1 MKRSHIGAYAVL
13 GGLFH
18 ASCAWGA
25 VAASVRGG
33 DLEPAAAPEKSVP
46 EQSKPIPV
54 VEVKESYDP
63 RRDDTATKYVVR
75 TEELSKYGD
84 TSILDALRRVPG
96 VTVTG
101 SSVSMRGLG
110 SRYTQILI
118 NGDKPPPGFVLAEL
132 SPDQVE
138 RIEIMRS
145 ATAEHSMQAIAGTIN
160 IVLKR
165 KVTKRSTSAK
175 LSTSRSPDST
185 SYTVNG
191 STAGRVDDISYLLD
205 ARYSLNHYDSH
216 VYNVEQLL
224 SPAAEIDAERDLTS
238 LSTGQAHA
246 VTLMPRITWSPDS
259 TKELVVTAV
268 LQTETGSSAATS
280 SRTNEVGSF
289 PEPDWL
295 RSDNKGANQKTAKAI
310 RLEWNQDVWGGKLKT
325 KVGSDRYK
333 ESGESDTTVVF
344 DANTTADSRRV
355 YNSRSDGS
363 RSSVSA
369 KYEKSLSPAH
379 LLTTGMEYIAQ
390 DSEEKRH
397 RIDMTDG
404 SAEVDTVEHFDD
416 RVETS
421 SAFVQDEWKVF
432 DRLSLYGGVRW
443 EKIATTSLGQ
453 HEVFSRNAI
462 VTPVAQA
469 LYKFADRKGE
479 QVRAAFTRTF
489 RAPTLDELTEE
500 RRESIVNTRFNPDH
514 GGNPDLV
521 PEIANGLDLTF
532 EKFGAEGAFFTIAT
546 GFRRIKN
553 HIRNQLD
560 LGPDG
565 RWIYAPMNSG
575 SVDLKNI
582 DLDWRLPG
590 NALDKRLKP
599 FSLRVSVNRNWSR
612 LLGLQGPDNQLAS
625 SPLTTNLAVDY
636 KTGRFSVAGSVIYR
650 RGYRSRVSETEVW
663 EARSR
668 TVANVSALWKQTDQ
682 VYWRLSVDEI
692 RSNDAPTV
700 KYIDDQSGTSRAST
714 QRSTGVRFG
723 LNLELK
729 F

>member
-13 GGLFH
+13 GLLH
-18 ASCAWGA
+18 ASCAGVV
-25 VAASVRGG
+25 VATPIRGG
-33 DLEPAAAPEKSVP
+33 ETEPAAASDKSAPEA
-46 EQSKPIPV
+46 SKTIPV

-84 TSILDALRRVPG
+84 TNILDALRRVPG
-96 VTVTG
+96 VTVSG
-101 SSVSMRGLG
+101 SNVSMRGLG

-165 KVTKRSTSAK
+165 KVIKRSTSAK

-185 SYTVNG
+185 GYTVTG
-191 STAGRVDDISYLLD
+191 STAGRTDDISYLFD
-205 ARYSLNHYDSH
+205 ARYSLNRYDSRD
-216 VYNVEQLL
+216 YNMEQLL

-238 LSTGQAHA
+238 LSNGRAHA
-246 VTLMPRITWSPDS
+246 ITLMPRITWSPDS

-268 LQTETGSSAATS
+268 LQTETGSSSTTA

-295 RSDNKGANQKTAKAI
+295 RSYGKGTNEKTAKAI
-310 RLEWNQDVWGGKLKT
+310 RVEWNQDFWGGKLKT
-325 KVGSDRYK
+325 KMGSDRYK
-333 ESGESDTTVVF
+333 ESGESDMTIVF
-344 DANTTADSRRV
+344 DPHTAADSRRV
-355 YNSRSDGS
+355 YDSRSDGT
-363 RSSVSA
+363 RTNVSG
-369 KYEKSLSPAH
+369 KYEKSLSPDH
-379 LLTTGMEYIAQ
+379 LLTTGMEYITQ
-390 DSEEKRH
+390 DSRENRH
-397 RIDMTDG
+397 RIDVNDG
-404 SAEVDTVEHFDD
+404 NIKVDTVEYFDD

-432 DRLSLYGGVRW
+432 NRLSLYGGVRW

-453 HEVFSRNAI
+453 HHVFAQNAI
-462 VTPVAQA
+462 VTPVAQG
-469 LYKFADRKGE
+469 LYRFADRKGE
-479 QVRAAFTRTF
+479 QIRAALTRTF

-500 RRESIVNTRFNPDH
+500 RRESIINTRFNPDH

-532 EKFGAEGAFFTIAT
+532 EKYGADGAFFTLAA
-546 GFRRIKN
+546 GFRRIRN
-553 HIRNQLD
+553 HIRNRLY

-575 SVDLKNI
+575 SVDLRNI
-582 DLDWRLPG
+582 DVDWRLPG

-599 FSLRVSVNRNWSR
+599 FSFRISVNRNWSR

-625 SPLTTNLAVDY
+625 APLTTNLAIDY
-636 KTGRFSVAGSVIYR
+636 KTGRFSLAGGAIYR

-663 EARSR
+663 EGRSR
-668 TVANVSALWKQTDQ
+668 TVANVSALWKQTDD
-682 VYWRLSVDEI
+682 VYWRLSADEI

-700 KYIDDQSGTSRAST
+700 KYIDDKSGTSRAST